1 MSISIELKEELYD
14 KYCVYFSEPNQ
25 AYMRSGGRWVKNEE
39 HLGSVTELITGDNI
53 YKKSSKYYCNYDD
66 HQIPG
71 SICICGCNLC
81 TTLYRLTHIN
91 GISFMVGSSCI
102 TKAGFDDFSNDV
114 KCAKRNGLCIECKKP
129 LILGGKRRNSSKS
142 ISPIC
147 FECRKIYEDRKK
159 LERERE
165 IREAVKQERE
175 WRERE
180 NERKREEYER
190 IRRQQRKQKK
200 IKDKENAKIKEER
213 RLLLEQKGKWVKVYF
228 QYKDWKICKKMK
240 EEHDE
245 WDSIGN
251 GYFNI
256 KVEDG
261 ILPDWLCDF
270 KKT

>member
-1 MSISIELKEELYD
+1 MSISIELKEELQD

-25 AYMRSGGRWVKNEE
+25 AYMRNGGRWVKNEE

-53 YKKSSKYYCNYDD
+53 NKKSSKYYCNYDD
-66 HQIPG
+66 HNIPG

-102 TKAGFDDFSNDV
+102 TKAGFDNFSNDV
-114 KCAKRNGLCIECKKP
+114 KCAKRNGLCIVCRKP

-142 ISPIC
+142 ISAIC
-147 FECRKIYEDRKK
+147 FECHKKNEERERARMK
-159 LERERE
+159 LEREE
-165 IREAVKQERE
+165 IEEL
-175 WRERE
+175 
-180 NERKREEYER
+180 KREEYER
-190 IRRQQRKQKK
+190 IRRQERKQKK
-200 IKDKENAKIKEER
+200 IKDKEKAKIKEER

-228 QYKDWKICKKMK
+228 QYKDWKICRKMK
-240 EEHDE
+240 EYHDE

-256 KVEDG
+256 KVVDG

-270 KKT
+270 KKG